1 MEKERKI
8 KTLSLVALIVA
19 VLGLTVAFANL
30 SKELTITGTAQVKGA
45 TWDIY
50 FSNVSVATSG
60 GATASNATISNKTT
74 ISIKDVTLTK
84 PGDSVTYTFDVVNN
98 GTVDAKI
105 SNIVNKT
112 ASFASLASTPSDS
125 DVTIVK
131 NGFTYK
137 LTYNDGSNVS
147 MNDTLAK
154 STTRTMKIVIKFD
167 STSVP
172 TGDVSVTNLG
182 STITYVQS

>member
-60 GATASNATISNKTT
+60 GASASNATINNKTT
-74 ISIKDVTLTK
+74 ISILEVKLTK
-84 PGDSVTYTFDVVNN
+84 PGDSVTYTFDVVNG

-105 SNIVNKT
+105 SDIVNKT
-112 ASFASLASTPSDS
+112 ASFTSSASSPSSS
-125 DVTIVK
+125 DVTIVQ

-137 LTYNDGSNVS
+137 LTYNDGSTVKKD
-147 MNDTLAK
+147 DTLAK
-154 STTRTMKIVIKFD
+154 NATKNMKIVISFSGD
-167 STSVP
+167 SVP
-172 TGDVSVTNLG
+172 TGDVSITNLG